1 MSEYFTIALSIE
13 YIIITHKESKGIIY
27 YTTAGVFVPELID
40 LFRDSIQF
48 GILDFP
54 VEEGRIEQATL
65 KGKYLITRAGK
76 MIWVTLI
83 LNEKPIPFARELLGF
98 FCTII
103 EGQYGK
109 EIKDLYNHFK
119 GDISIFQKNSRN
131 KENITQIVEEV
142 FHLSLTYPH
151 QIGIS
156 KGKKVS
162 LNTKK
167 VFELAKSLAHKTKGV
182 VSLSELFTEATKVL
196 EFEKNEIA
204 NAIFYLVQKD
214 FLLPI

>member
-13 YIIITHKESKGIIY
+13 YLIITHKESKGIIY
-27 YTTAGVFVPELID
+27 YTTAGDFNPELID
-40 LFRDSIQF
+40 LFHDSIQF

-54 VEEGRIEQATL
+54 VEEGRLELATL
-65 KGKYLITRAGK
+65 EGKYLLARAGK
-76 MIWVTLI
+76 MIWVTLV
-83 LNEKPIPFARELLGF
+83 LNEKPIPFTRELLGF

-103 EGQYGK
+103 EGQYGQ
-109 EIKDLYNHFK
+109 EIKDLYNHFG

-142 FHLSLTYPH
+142 FHLSLNYPH
-151 QIGIS
+151 QIGS
-156 KGKKVS
+156 PKGKKVS

-167 VFELAKSLAHKTKGV
+167 VFELAKSLAHKTKGII
-182 VSLSELFTEATKVL
+182 SLSELFKEAIKSL
-196 EFEKNEIA
+196 EFENNEIA

-214 FLLPI
+214 FLLPT